1 MRLETTLAITPNP
14 LIYKGEKIV
23 LAGNTW
29 MWYNVVM
36 ESSYTFSLI
45 TTETRMKDPI
55 NDPLTHSGKMMLSG
69 MTAKPASVTEA
80 EVQAFLDSGG
90 EIKQIKSRKT
100 RKHTTRTKSHMMGGL
115 GSRYLSG
122 GTRNQAGRSR
132 KAS

>member
-1 MRLETTLAITPNP
+1 M
-14 LIYKGEKIV
+14 

-36 ESSYTFSLI
+36 ESSLT
-45 TTETRMKDPI
+45 TTETLMSDDPF
-55 NDPLTHSGKMMLSG
+55 NDPLSHSGKMMLSG

-90 EIKQIKSRKT
+90 EIKQIKSKKT
-100 RKHTTRTKSHMMGGL
+100 RKHTTRTKSHMMGGP

-122 GTRNQAGRSR
+122 GSRNTAGRSR

>member
-1 MRLETTLAITPNP
+1 M
-14 LIYKGEKIV
+14 

-36 ESSYTFSLI
+36 ESSLT
-45 TTETRMKDPI
+45 TTETLMSDDPF

-69 MTAKPASVTEA
+69 MTAKPSAVTEA

-100 RKHTTRTKSHMMGGL
+100 RKHTTRTKSHMMGGP

-122 GTRNQAGRSR
+122 GSRNTAGRSR
-132 KAS
+132 KVS

>member
-1 MRLETTLAITPNP
+1 M
-14 LIYKGEKIV
+14 

-36 ESSYTFSLI
+36 ESSLT
-45 TTETRMKDPI
+45 TTETLMSDDPF
-55 NDPLTHSGKMMLSG
+55 NDPLSHSGKMMLSG

>member
-1 MRLETTLAITPNP
+1 MPLEFTLAINDNP

-23 LAGNTW
+23 LAANTW

-36 ESSYTFSLI
+36 ESSLT
-45 TTETRMKDPI
+45 TTETLMSDDPF
-55 NDPLTHSGKMMLSG
+55 NDPLSHSGKMMLSG

-90 EIKQIKSRKT
+90 EIKQIKSRTT
-100 RKHTTRTKSHMMGGL
+100 RKHTTRTKSHMMGGP

-122 GTRNQAGRSR
+122 GSRNTAGRSR
-132 KAS
+132 KVS

>member
-1 MRLETTLAITPNP
+1 M
-14 LIYKGEKIV
+14 

-36 ESSYTFSLI
+36 ESSLT
-45 TTETRMKDPI
+45 TTETFMSNDPF
-55 NDPLTHSGKMMLSG
+55 NDPLSHSGKMMLSG

-100 RKHTTRTKSHMMGGL
+100 RKPRNCTKSHMMGGKH
-115 GSRYLSG
+115 SSYNVG
-122 GTRNQAGRSR
+122 GKNRLRAARRNA
-132 KAS
+132 

>member
-1 MRLETTLAITPNP
+1 M
-14 LIYKGEKIV
+14 

-36 ESSYTFSLI
+36 ESSLT
-45 TTETRMKDPI
+45 TTETLMSDPF
-55 NDPLTHSGKMMLSG
+55 NDPLSHSGKMMLSG

-90 EIKQIKSRKT
+90 EIKKIKSRKT
-100 RKHTTRTKSHMMGGL
+100 RKHTTRTKSHMMGGV

-122 GTRNQAGRSR
+122 GTRNQSGRSR
-132 KAS
+132 RAA